1 MNITSKNP
9 YVNAM
14 IATPII
20 ASLTFLSPKFNQ
32 DSKNAIDTKN
42 DTETFYNKQEAE
54 SNYQKAMMLIRE
66 QEIKDSIN
74 LEYNMDF
81 EDVENVTKYKTVKEL
96 REQIECSVSI
106 GDYIELN

>member
-32 DSKNAIDTKN
+32 DSKNAINTEN
-42 DTETFYNKQEAE
+42 DAETFYNQQKAE
-54 SNYQKAMMLIRE
+54 SNYQKAMMLIRQ
-66 QEIKDSIN
+66 QEIEDSIN
-74 LEYNMDF
+74 LEYNK
-81 EDVENVTKYKTVKEL
+81 DVENIENVTKYQTIRNL
-96 REQIECSVSI
+96 RDQIERSVSI

>member
-20 ASLTFLSPKFNQ
+20 ASLTFLSPKSNE
-32 DSKNAIDTKN
+32 DNKNAINTEN
-42 DTETFYNKQEAE
+42 EIETFYNQQEAE
-54 SNYQKAMMLIRE
+54 SNYQKAMMLIRQ
-66 QEIKDSIN
+66 QEVEDSMN
-74 LEYNMDF
+74 LECNKDV
-81 EDVENVTKYKTVKEL
+81 EDVENVIKYQTTRNL
-96 REQIECSVSI
+96 REQIERSVSI

>member
-42 DTETFYNKQEAE
+42 DTETFYNKQKAE

-74 LEYNMDF
+74 LEYNMD
-81 EDVENVTKYKTVKEL
+81 VENVTKYQTVKDL
-96 REQIECSVSI
+96 REQIERSVSI

>member
-9 YVNAM
+9 YLNAM

-42 DTETFYNKQEAE
+42 DTETFYNKQKAE

-74 LEYNMDF
+74 LEYNMD
-81 EDVENVTKYKTVKEL
+81 VGNIENITKYQTL
-96 REQIECSVSI
+96 NDLSEQIERSVSI

>member
-32 DSKNAIDTKN
+32 DSKNVINNEN
-42 DTETFYNKQEAE
+42 DTETFYNQQEAE
-54 SNYQKAMMLIRE
+54 SNYQKAMMLIRQ
-66 QEIKDSIN
+66 QEIEDSIN
-74 LEYNMDF
+74 LEYNN
-81 EDVENVTKYKTVKEL
+81 DVENIDNVTKYQTVRNL
-96 REQIECSVSI
+96 REQIERSVSI